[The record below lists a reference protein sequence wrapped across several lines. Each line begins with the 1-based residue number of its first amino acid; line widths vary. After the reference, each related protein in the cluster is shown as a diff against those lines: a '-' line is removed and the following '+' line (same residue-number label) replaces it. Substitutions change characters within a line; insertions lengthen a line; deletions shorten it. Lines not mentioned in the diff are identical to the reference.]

1 MIITTMITMRDSF
14 FSDVVFEKFVCDGAS
29 SLGVDD
35 INIVGTEV
43 LSQIVNS
50 DNLEHPKPK
59 FFVANDSGS
68 ADIEASALY
77 SFTNGSGFVVGQNFV
92 RKDELKNRLYEVAIN
107 NCF

>member
-1 MIITTMITMRDSF
+1 M
-14 FSDVVFEKFVCDGAS
+14 
-29 SLGVDD
+29 
-35 INIVGTEV
+35 
-43 LSQIVNS
+43 NS

-77 SFTNGSGFVVGQNFV
+77 SFTNGSSFVVSQKFV
-92 RKDELKNRLYEVAIN
+92 SKDELKKRLHEVVIN